1 MTSVTQVEQYLK
13 EIMEERACVLARD
26 TGCIQR
32 ERKFDGADLLQTLV
46 FGWLTHPDASLEQL
60 ASMAEVRDVSVSDS
74 AIHKRFTPECAEF
87 VHCVLQEM
95 TAVVVQADHEV
106 PLPLLKRFSAVILED
121 ASTITLPDELA
132 EVWRGCGGKKPPH
145 QGRPQAAHPL
155 GTATGASPGA
165 CAQRWASLRA
175 HQSVCG
181 GSCGGRESVCGRFGL
196 LQPAS

>member
-1 MTSVTQVEQYLK
+1 MSSVTQVEQYLK
-13 EIMEERACVLARD
+13 AIMEERACELARE

-32 ERKFDGADLLQTLV
+32 ERKFSGADLVQTLV

-60 ASMAEVRDVSVSDS
+60 ASTAEVRHVSVSDT
-74 AIHKRFTPECAEF
+74 AIDKRFTPECAEF
-87 VHCVLQEM
+87 LHQVLQEM
-95 TAVVVQADHEV
+95 TAVVVQAEHEV

-165 CAQRWASLRA
+165 CAHRWTDFRA
-175 HQSVCG
+175 DQSIG
-181 GSCGGRESVCGRFGL
+181 
-196 LQPAS
+196 